1 MTMNDADARSAD
13 KASPSNSQDAD
24 ASTIPSAGPQD
35 SVFDKLG
42 AVFRRLWSLGAG
54 GKASLRENLQDELA
68 RDGSTD
74 MIFTPEERMLLGN
87 ILRLREVRVDDVM
100 VPRADIDAVED
111 TIVIGRLMDVFRESG
126 HSRMPVYR
134 ESLDDPRGMVHIK
147 DLMSYFAEAARQRA
161 RKEASANGKQPSPEK
176 NGKSTANENG
186 GRQAAAE
193 RLEKDA
199 SNSDLGLDLSDVD
212 LNLPLSGLGIIRPI
226 LFVPPSMPATDLMA
240 KMQTA
245 RVQMALV
252 IDEYGGT
259 DGLVSLEDLVETVVG
274 DIEDEHDEDEEA
286 MIAASGEGVW
296 IADPRVPIEDVE
308 KELGA
313 DFQIGDLGEE
323 VDTLGGL
330 LFTLVG
336 RVPVRGELISPRV
349 LPGYEFEVLDADP
362 RRIKRLRI
370 RRRRIEQR
378 AGDVRRRGR
387 QAGGAG

>member
-1 MTMNDADARSAD
+1 MTMNDAEARSTD
-13 KASPSNSQDAD
+13 KATLTPSQDAD
-24 ASTIPSAGPQD
+24 ASTARLSGPQS

-42 AVFRRLWSLGAG
+42 GIVRRLWGLGG

-68 RDGSTD
+68 RDGGAD

-111 TIVIGRLMDVFRESG
+111 TIVIGRLMDVFRDSG

-147 DLMSYFAEAARQRA
+147 DLMSYFAEAARQQA
-161 RKEASANGKQPSPEK
+161 KKDALANGKQASARK
-176 NGKSTANENG
+176 NGKTSSNENG
-186 GRQAAAE
+186 ARQATAE
-193 RLEKDA
+193 SPDRNA
-199 SNSDLGLDLSDVD
+199 SNADLGLDLASVD
-212 LNLPLSGLGIIRPI
+212 LNLPLAGLGIIRPI

-240 KMQTA
+240 KMQAA

-296 IADPRVPIEDVE
+296 IADPRVPIEEVE
-308 KELGA
+308 TELGA

-370 RRRRIEQR
+370 RRRRVEQR
-378 AGDVRRRGR
+378 AGDTRRRGR
-387 QAGGAG
+387 KAGGAE